1 MKMPKRAIAVMKI
14 MWERKDSELLRLY
27 GYKLASN
34 EMIAHSSTDEKFLSI
49 ARWENDIIKERAYI
63 DRHGREHKNRTG
75 NLTTIKGILEC
86 LRRTKQKGI

>member
-1 MKMPKRAIAVMKI
+1 MRRSSLKRAMAVMKI

-49 ARWENDIIKERAYI
+49 VRWENDIIKERAYI

-86 LRRTKQKGI
+86 LRQTKQK